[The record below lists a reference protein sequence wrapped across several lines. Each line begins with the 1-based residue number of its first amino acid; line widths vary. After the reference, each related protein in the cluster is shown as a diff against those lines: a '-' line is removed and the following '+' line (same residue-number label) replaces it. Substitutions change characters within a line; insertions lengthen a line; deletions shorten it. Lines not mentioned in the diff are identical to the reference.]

1 MNQVR
6 KKYSDSIKPE
16 FLAELGQGAEGQVF
30 EMTDTPG
37 VVYKEFFVVS
47 SSPPN
52 LAALEKL
59 IEVSRSMNAADKQ
72 WTEERVL
79 TPTDAI
85 VHNGK
90 LRGYLMKKISPNFY
104 CLHGVKARPKTVPC
118 DWNFLSMRKSFA
130 SNKNLV
136 SQVPVLSTVQVLKL
150 LLDLAET
157 IEILHRYDIILGDI
171 SGRNLLWTS
180 SPELRVLLIDCDGFR
195 VRGMGSVNYPK
206 QTPDWIDSTISN
218 NLTNQS
224 SDIYKLGL
232 AAYRSVWNH
241 PTNAPP
247 VNLSQPIN
255 ESQNLSVLIR
265 LINESYSESD
275 RPIASDWVSGL
286 RDCLTSVQFE
296 KTPPKSTS
304 QIVKPIPPK
313 PTRPTISM
321 KQKND

>member
-6 KKYSDSIKPE
+6 RNYSDSIRPE
-16 FLAELGQGAEGQVF
+16 FLEELGQGAEGQVF
-30 EMTDTPG
+30 EMTNTPG

-59 IEVSRSMNAADKQ
+59 IEVSRSMDAADKT
-72 WTEERVL
+72 WSEERVL

-90 LRGYLMKKISPNFY
+90 LRGYLMKRIPENFY

-130 SNKNLV
+130 ANKNLV
-136 SQVPVLSTVQVLKL
+136 SHVPVLSTQEVLKL

-171 SGRNLLWTS
+171 SGRNLLWTN
-180 SPELRVLLIDCDGFR
+180 SPEPRVLLIDCDGFR

-206 QTPDWIDSTISN
+206 QTPDWIDPTINN

-232 AAYRSVWNH
+232 AAYRSVWGH
-241 PTNAPP
+241 PTNSPP
-247 VNLSQPIN
+247 SKLSQPN
-255 ESQNLSVLIR
+255 DESQNLHGLMHLIKG
-265 LINESYSESD
+265 SCFD
-275 RPIASDWVSGL
+275 AKRPTAIDWVAGL
-286 RDCLTSVQFE
+286 RNCLTTAQHRPTQT
-296 KTPPKSTS
+296 KNANPPINSIPTKS
-304 QIVKPIPPK
+304 
-313 PTRPTISM
+313 TRPTIPM
-321 KQKND
+321 KPQNN